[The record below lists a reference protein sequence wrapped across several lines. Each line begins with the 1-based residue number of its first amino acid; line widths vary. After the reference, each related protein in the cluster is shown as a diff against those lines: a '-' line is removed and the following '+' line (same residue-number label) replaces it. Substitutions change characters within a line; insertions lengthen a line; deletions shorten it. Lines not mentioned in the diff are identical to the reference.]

1 MNAMD
6 YGMLGSVMT
15 VVMLVVF
22 LGIVVWAYSG
32 KRRAA
37 FEEAARVPLEDD
49 AQPDERAGPAGA
61 VRDKR

>member
-6 YGMLGSVMT
+6 YSMLGSVMT

-32 KRRAA
+32 KRSAA

-49 AQPDERAGPAGA
+49 VQRDERDRPTQP
-61 VRDKR
+61 